1 MPKATRKKEI
11 IFYQDENG
19 NEPVNKWIN
28 NLQDPTT
35 RRRIFQRIF
44 RMQSG
49 NYGDYKSLKDGIFEL
64 RLKFGAGYRIYF
76 GEDGE
81 TIVVLLCGG
90 DKSTQ
95 KQDIETAKFYWEKY
109 LSNEEI

>member
-1 MPKATRKKEI
+1 MPQATREKQV
-11 IFYQDENG
+11 IFYQDDSG
-19 NEPVNKWIN
+19 NEPFKNWIN
-28 NLQDPTT
+28 SLRNPAT
-35 RRRIFQRIF
+35 RRRVLQRIF

-49 NYGDYKSLKDGIFEL
+49 NYGDNKFLKDGVFEL
-64 RLKFGAGYRIYF
+64 RLKFGAGYRVYF

-95 KQDIETAKFYWEKY
+95 KKDIETAKRYWQDY
-109 LSNEEI
+109 LSNE